1 MAVNKGKPVMQP
13 RFNFM
18 WFWALVVIVIIGYSM
33 LGSSEQRPID
43 GDWNMVEELVERG
56 LVERIEVLD
65 KEKASVYLVRDAREQ
80 LAGDERFKL
89 LPGTGVQIR
98 YNTGGD
104 VQYFAE
110 RIEKAEAVAQEQNPA
125 AKSVVVKYGR
135 SEKGFMGYLLD
146 ALPFII
152 LLVFFFVIMRRSAGG
167 GAGGGIMNVGK
178 ARAQMSD
185 KNNKERV
192 TFKDVAGLEEAKVE
206 IMEIVDFLKRADKY
220 KALGAKIPKG
230 ALLAGPPGTGKTLL
244 AKAVAGEANVPF
256 LSISGSD
263 FVEMFVGVGA
273 SRVRDLFE
281 QAKKVAPCI
290 VFIDEI
296 DAIGRARGKNSGFS
310 GNDERENTLNQLL
323 TEMDGFQTN
332 AGVIV
337 LAATNRVDILDK
349 ALMRAGRF
357 DRQIEVGLPDV
368 KERKEIFDVHLR
380 KLKLDDKLD
389 REFLAKQTPG
399 FAGADIANVCNE
411 AALIAARHDKK
422 AITQEDFLAAI
433 DRIVGGLERRNMP
446 MTAQER
452 RSTAIHEAG
461 HATVMW
467 RLQHCDPVLKI
478 TIIPRGRS
486 LGATWY
492 LPEERVNHNI
502 EHFMHKLAGL
512 VAGRVAEQE
521 LLDITST
528 GAINDLERTSKTA
541 YAMVA
546 YYGMSPKV
554 GNVSFY
560 DATGNRDVFTKPFS
574 ERTAELIDEEVRR
587 IVDEAVALARDIITT
602 ERERIEALADVLLKK
617 ETIFTE
623 DIEAIMGE
631 SAQQLAKVEIEA
643 KSEATTEAEVVEE
656 AETAVEYSPNME

>member
-1 MAVNKGKPVMQP
+1 MATKQGKPMIQP

-18 WFWALVVIVIIGYSM
+18 WFWALVVIVIIGYSTF
-33 LGSSEQRPID
+33 SSPELRPIE
-43 GDWNMVEELVERG
+43 GDWNMVDELVERG

-65 KEKASVYLVRDAREQ
+65 REKASIYLRENASEV
-80 LAGDERFKL
+80 LADDERFKL
-89 LPGTGVQIR
+89 LPKTGVQIR

-110 RIEKAEAVAQEQNPA
+110 RIAKAEAKALESNPDA
-125 AKSVVVKYGR
+125 EAVVVKYGR
-135 SEKGFMGYLLD
+135 TEKGWVEYLLD
-146 ALPFII
+146 ALPWILII
-152 LLVFFFVIMRRSAGG
+152 VVWIIIMRSMSRNATG

-178 ARAQMSD
+178 ARAQMND

-206 IMEIVDFLKRADKY
+206 IMEIVDFLKKADKY

-368 KERKEIFDVHLR
+368 KERKEIFDVYLR

-411 AALIAARHDKK
+411 AALIAARNNKD
-422 AITQEDFLAAI
+422 AVTQEDFLAAI

-446 MTAQER
+446 MTEKER

-467 RLQHCDPVLKI
+467 RLEHCDPVLKI

-492 LPEERVNHNI
+492 LPEERVNHNV

-512 VAGRVAEQE
+512 VAGRVAEQT
-521 LLDITST
+521 LLDVIST

-554 GNVSFY
+554 GNVSWF
-560 DATGNRDVFTKPFS
+560 DATGQRDMFTKPFS
-574 ERTAELIDEEVRR
+574 ERTAELIDDEVRR
-587 IVDEAVALARDIITT
+587 IVDEAVALARQIVEED
-602 ERERIEALADVLLKK
+602 RERIEALADLLLKK

-623 DIEAIMGE
+623 DIESVLGV
-631 SAQQLAKVEIEA
+631 SAQQ
-643 KSEATTEAEVVEE
+643 KSKAVEVVEQSSEVESE
-656 AETAVEYSPNME
+656 ASVE